1 MQHGGDRSETQLRS
15 LADETRMRTT
25 NGVRP
30 WCDGR
35 ARDPF
40 CLCPCP
46 SLALSPDHDQTRRS
60 VATSLGPGPSAG
72 NRRLGGL
79 AVACPSR
86 GRGRGVGVGVGI
98 DSQLLGRSSRRPG
111 AAGLRERAREDRRS
125 SDQLELG
132 GGLREQGRTE
142 PGGGGLSEVGDCGSK
157 GGPAIIY
164 KDSYYSRA
172 RIQNFR
178 TPAL

>member
-86 GRGRGVGVGVGI
+86 GRGRGVGRRRRETASQEGTTTGPGVT
-98 DSQLLGRSSRRPG
+98 SACSASRTSATTAQESEIG
-111 AAGLRERAREDRRS
+111 ASWPEGDEWECRRVM
-125 SDQLELG
+125 
-132 GGLREQGRTE
+132 R
-142 PGGGGLSEVGDCGSK
+142 GGGGVGSK
-157 GGPAIIY
+157 VA
-164 KDSYYSRA
+164 SSHA
-172 RIQNFR
+172 RPLLPSVLTR
-178 TPAL
+178 RRRRP

>member
-1 MQHGGDRSETQLRS
+1 MDITHTLIYNRSSYTQATHTHTLIYNKSSYTQASQTWIHGYTYTHTQQKL
-15 LADETRMRTT
+15 
-25 NGVRP
+25 GV
-30 WCDGR
+30 
-35 ARDPF
+35 
-40 CLCPCP
+40 
-46 SLALSPDHDQTRRS
+46 
-60 VATSLGPGPSAG
+60 
-72 NRRLGGL
+72 GGL
-79 AVACPSR
+79 EEV
-86 GRGRGVGVGVGI
+86 GVGGGLEEVGVGVGI

-164 KDSYYSRA
+164 KDSCYSRA